1 MVSSEIKSWPSPWVK
16 LRERWIEA
24 VLNRY
29 RLVLLLGALVTI
41 SSVWLATNLRI
52 DSDLRQL
59 LPHGHPVLTSL
70 ERVEQS
76 FGALGSV
83 NLVIEAKNPQERHAF
98 AHAVAQSLADDELLE
113 GVDFELPTGFFEEH
127 ALYYLSDPDMKE
139 LSDRFMAWQ
148 HFELCSGQSSLC
160 VETPD
165 PEARDKLQ
173 AFVKAK
179 QAAARGRLGFGRYIE
194 KEELGAQVV
203 FIQPNGASSDLDFA
217 AKVTHH
223 LKSRV
228 DTVHGLGQGW
238 DPSTLRYNL
247 VGPYVAKSDEQAS
260 IRKDMLVSGAVGLFG
275 VVTVLLWLFRSWR
288 ALVSLLLP
296 LFAGVAWSLGAAQ
309 LLLGHLNSMTSLI
322 ASVVMGLGVDAG
334 IHFLSHARRERMEH
348 DRDEA
353 IKRAFRRLIL
363 PLLVASTTTLGCF
376 LVMASSGFPA
386 FHEFGIIAAAGV
398 FLCLLSM
405 VSLFPA
411 LLRWVGIG
419 ALKRN
424 QAKRAMRV
432 GPLAKLVSKHPG
444 GVFAGVLLLLVVA
457 LPSAYEMRET
467 GFEFNGRLLQSQSAR
482 ERTEADVFLIRDIF
496 GKDIHAAALLF
507 SDYESMQKAFA
518 AAKAIHDKKKAEGES
533 VVAELF
539 AAPAL
544 LPDPSIDAIKRQAAI
559 QELANSIGDPIW
571 ARLEGRSKSNSDD
584 LNVEQSQDADF
595 YEFEDVDVDLGND
608 ATPRRPSE
616 SKKLENPSEAK
627 RPQQPK
633 QEDAGSSA
641 LSPREVA
648 LLRRMLAAKPVR
660 LEALPPKALQRVH
673 APNGGWAILAYPSFD
688 AADIATS
695 LRMMQ
700 EVKSYGESTGHGVYV
715 GESTVYASMYQL
727 MRDEWPLI
735 LGASALVIVVI
746 VYWQMRSLLVS
757 IFTVLPLGL
766 AMLWL
771 VGTMGYCGIK
781 FSLFSVPVI
790 PAILGIGVDNAIYL
804 VASLKAA
811 PDDEAGVG
819 HAVTETGAAIW
830 AATATTSV
838 GFASFLVADSG
849 GLRSIGMVAVLGIL
863 IAALSA
869 ILLLP
874 SLMLLFR
881 RRR

>member
-1 MVSSEIKSWPSPWVK
+1 MASPQYQEEPGQWVR

-24 VLNRY
+24 VLNRH
-29 RLVLLLGALVTI
+29 RFVLLLGALVTVTSI
-41 SSVWLATNLRI
+41 WLATKLRI

-59 LPHGHPVLTSL
+59 LPQGHPVLSSL
-70 ERVEQS
+70 ERVEES

-83 NLVIEAKNPQERHAF
+83 NLVIEAQDPEQRHAF
-98 AHAVAQSLADDELLE
+98 AHAVAKELEGDSLLE
-113 GVDFELPTGFFEEH
+113 GVDFELPVQYFEDH
-127 ALYYLSDPDMKE
+127 ALYYFSDPDMKE
-139 LSDRFMAWQ
+139 LSDRVMAWQ

-165 PEARDKLQ
+165 PKAKEKLRD
-173 AFVKAK
+173 FVQAK
-179 QAAARGRLGFGRYIE
+179 QAAAQARLGFGRYIE
-194 KEELGAQVV
+194 NDKLGAQVV
-203 FIQPNGASSDLDFA
+203 FIQPSGASSDLDFA
-217 AKVTHH
+217 TKVTRH
-223 LKSRV
+223 LQERV
-228 DTVHGLGQGW
+228 GAVHRRGQGW
-238 DPSTLRYNL
+238 EPTKLRYNL
-247 VGPYVAKSDEQAS
+247 VGPYVAKSDEQTS
-260 IRKDMLVSGAVGLFG
+260 IRKDMLVSGAVGLLG

-334 IHFLSHARRERMEH
+334 IHFLSHARRERIEH

-411 LLRWVGIG
+411 LLRWVDIS
-419 ALKRN
+419 APKQK
-424 QAKRAMRV
+424 QAQRATRV
-432 GPLAKLVSKHPG
+432 GPLARVLSKHPG
-444 GVFAGVLLLLVVA
+444 AVFAGVLALLIAA
-457 LPSAYEMRET
+457 LPSAYQMRET

-482 ERTEADVFLIRDIF
+482 DRTESHVFLIRDIF

-507 SDYESMQKAFA
+507 PDYESMRA
-518 AAKAIHDKKKAEGES
+518 AYSVAKARHSKKESKGES

-544 LPDPSIDAIKRQAAI
+544 LPDPSIDVAKRRAAI
-559 QELANSIGDPIW
+559 QELAASIGAPIW
-571 ARLEGRSKSNSDD
+571 ARLEGKPAPQEEDS
-584 LNVEQSQDADF
+584 EF
-595 YEFEDVDVDLGND
+595 GEFEEVELDLGSPQAREEPVQAD
-608 ATPRRPSE
+608 PPSPE
-616 SKKLENPSEAK
+616 TAAKTSEA
-627 RPQQPK
+627 
-633 QEDAGSSA
+633 
-641 LSPREVA
+641 LSKAQVA
-648 LLRRMLAAKPVR
+648 LLRRMLSADPVE
-660 LEALPPKALQRVH
+660 LEKLPAQALQRVR
-673 APNGGWAILAYPSFD
+673 APSGSWAILAYPAFD
-688 AADIATS
+688 AADIASS
-695 LRMMQ
+695 LLMMQ
-700 EVKSYGESTGHGVYV
+700 ELKGYGESPELGVYV

-727 MRDEWPLI
+727 MRDEWPVI
-735 LGASALVIVVI
+735 LGASSLLILLI

-757 IFTVLPLGL
+757 VLTVLPLGL
-766 AMLWL
+766 AMIWL
-771 VGTMGYCGIK
+771 VGAMGYGGIK

-811 PDDEAGVG
+811 PEDQEGVG
-819 HAVTETGAAIW
+819 HAITETGAAIW

-881 RRR
+881 RRP

>member
-1 MVSSEIKSWPSPWVK
+1 MASLDTEPQSGTWVR

-29 RLVLLLGALVTI
+29 RLVILLGVLVTMTSI
-41 SSVWLATNLRI
+41 WLATKLRI

-59 LPHGHPVLTSL
+59 LPQGHPVLTSL
-70 ERVEQS
+70 EKVEES

-83 NLVIEAKNPQERHAF
+83 NLVIEAKDPEQRHAF
-98 AHAVAQSLADDELLE
+98 AHAVAKELEGDALLE
-113 GVDFELPTGFFEEH
+113 GVDFQLPVEYFEDH
-127 ALYYLSDPDMKE
+127 ALYYFSDPDMKE
-139 LSDRFMAWQ
+139 LSERVMAWQ
-148 HFELCSGQSSLC
+148 HFELCSGQASLC
-160 VETPD
+160 VQAPD
-165 PEARDKLQ
+165 P
-173 AFVKAK
+173 KAK
-179 QAAARGRLGFGRYIE
+179 EKLRDFVQTKQDAARARLGFGRYIE
-194 KEELGAQVV
+194 NDKLGAQVV
-203 FIQPNGASSDLDFA
+203 FIQPKGASSDLDFA
-217 AKVTHH
+217 TKVTRH
-223 LKSRV
+223 LQTRV
-228 DTVHGLGQGW
+228 GQVHSGGQGW
-238 DPSTLRYNL
+238 DPKTLRYNL
-247 VGPYVAKSDEQAS
+247 VGPYVAKSDEQTS
-260 IRKDMLVSGAVGLFG
+260 IRKDMLVSGAVGLLG
-275 VVTVLLWLFRSWR
+275 VVAVLLWLFRSWR

-334 IHFLSHARRERMEH
+334 IHFLSHARRERIEH

-424 QAKRAMRV
+424 QAKRVTRV
-432 GPLAKLVSKHPG
+432 GPLAKLLSKHPG
-444 GVFAGVLLLLVVA
+444 AVFAGVVALLLIA
-457 LPSAYEMRET
+457 LPSAYQMRET

-482 ERTEADVFLIRDIF
+482 DRTEADVFLIRDIF

-507 SDYESMQKAFA
+507 PDYQSMDKAYA
-518 AAKAIHDKKKAEGES
+518 RAKAHHVASKAEGQS

-544 LPDPSIDAIKRQAAI
+544 LPDPSIDQRKRQAAI
-559 QELANSIGDPIW
+559 LELAASIGDPIW
-571 ARLEGRSKSNSDD
+571 ARLEGKPVHDKSPSNAPTDD
-584 LNVEQSQDADF
+584 DPEF
-595 YEFEDVDVDLGND
+595 GEFEEVELDLGND
-608 ATPRRPSE
+608 APPKARDQAPEEAPAADPSE
-616 SKKLENPSEAK
+616 DSVDEKETK
-627 RPQQPK
+627 
-633 QEDAGSSA
+633 A
-641 LSPREVA
+641 LSKEQVA
-648 LLRRMLAAKPVR
+648 LLRRMLAAKPV
-660 LEALPPKALQRVH
+660 EFSKLPAKALQRVH
-673 APNGGWAILAYPSFD
+673 APNGSWAILAYPDFD

-700 EVKSYGESTGHGVYV
+700 EVKGYGESPELGVYV
-715 GESTVYASMYQL
+715 GETTVYASMYQL
-727 MRDEWPLI
+727 MRDEWPVI
-735 LGASALVIVVI
+735 LGASSLLILII

-757 IFTVLPLGL
+757 VLTVLPLGL
-766 AMLWL
+766 AMIWL
-771 VGTMGYCGIK
+771 IGTMGYSGLK

-811 PDDEAGVG
+811 PDDEEGVG
-819 HAVTETGAAIW
+819 HAITETGAAIW

-849 GLRSIGMVAVLGIL
+849 GLRSIGKVAVLGIL

-881 RRR
+881 RRK

>member
-1 MVSSEIKSWPSPWVK
+1 MDSHETISQSGPWVR

-24 VLNRY
+24 VLHRY
-29 RLVLLLGALVTI
+29 RLVLLLGILVTTTSI
-41 SSVWLATNLRI
+41 WLATKLRI

-59 LPHGHPVLTSL
+59 LPQGHPVLSSL
-70 ERVEQS
+70 ERVEES

-83 NLVIEAKNPQERHAF
+83 NLVIESKDPDQRHAF
-98 AHAVAQSLADDELLE
+98 AHAVAQELANDELLE
-113 GVDFELPTGFFEEH
+113 GVDFELPVDYFEDH
-127 ALYYLSDPDMKE
+127 ALYYFSDPDMKE
-139 LSDRFMAWQ
+139 LSDRVMAWQ
-148 HFELCSGQSSLC
+148 HYELCSEQASLC
-160 VETPD
+160 VEAPD
-165 PEARDKLQ
+165 PEAKEKLQ

-179 QAAARGRLGFGRYIE
+179 QEGARARLGFGRYIE
-194 KEELGAQVV
+194 DHEVGAQVV
-203 FIQPNGASSDLDFA
+203 FIQPKGASSDLDFA
-217 AKVTHH
+217 TKVSEH
-223 LKSRV
+223 LRARV
-228 DTVHGLGQGW
+228 DFVHKLGQGW
-238 DPSTLRYNL
+238 DPKTLRFNL

-260 IRKDMLVSGAVGLFG
+260 IRKDMVVSGAVGLFG

-334 IHFLSHARRERMEH
+334 IHFLSHARRERIEH

-411 LLRWVGIG
+411 LLRWVGIS

-432 GPLAKLVSKHPG
+432 GPLAKLLSKHPG
-444 GVFAGVLLLLVVA
+444 AVFAGVVILLVVA
-457 LPSAYEMRET
+457 LPSAYQMRET

-482 ERTEADVFLIRDIF
+482 DRTEADVFLIRDIF

-507 SDYESMQKAFA
+507 SDYESMQEAFVV
-518 AAKAIHDKKKAEGES
+518 AKARHEEQKAQGQS

-544 LPDPSIDAIKRQAAI
+544 LPDPRIDSSKRQAAI
-559 QELANSIGDPIW
+559 QELAGNIGEPIW
-571 ARLEGRSKSNSDD
+571 ARLEGRPVHAVAQPKADEDSDFD
-584 LNVEQSQDADF
+584 D
-595 YEFEDVDVDLGND
+595 FEDVDVDLGND
-608 ATPRRPSE
+608 NPPADARQKEVPSDPKNSDE
-616 SKKLENPSEAK
+616 SGAK
-627 RPQQPK
+627 TSASKTLSK
-633 QEDAGSSA
+633 Q
-641 LSPREVA
+641 EVA
-648 LLRRMLAAKPVR
+648 LLRRMLSADPVK
-660 LEALPPKALQRVH
+660 LDALPAKALQRVH
-673 APNGGWAILAYPSFD
+673 APNGRWAILAYPAFD

-700 EVKSYGESTGHGVYV
+700 EVKGYGESKGLGVYV
-715 GESTVYASMYQL
+715 GETTVYASMYQL

-735 LGASALVIVVI
+735 LGASALLIIII
-746 VYWQMRSLLVS
+746 VYWQMRSFLVS
-757 IFTVLPLGL
+757 ILTVMPLGL

-819 HAVTETGAAIW
+819 YAITETGAAIW

-881 RRR
+881 RRKK

>member
-1 MVSSEIKSWPSPWVK
+1 MASVEKSQQPSVWVS

-24 VLNRY
+24 VLHRY
-29 RLVLLLGALVTI
+29 RLVLLLGVLVTTM
-41 SSVWLATNLRI
+41 SVWLATKLRI

-59 LPHGHPVLTSL
+59 LPPEHPVLTSL
-70 ERVEQS
+70 EKVEES

-83 NLVIEAKNPQERHAF
+83 NLVIEAKDPAHRHAF
-98 AHAVAQSLADDELLE
+98 AHAVAQQLQGDELLE
-113 GVDFELPTGFFEEH
+113 GVDFELPVGYFEDH
-127 ALYYLSDPDMKE
+127 ALYYFSDAEMKE
-139 LSDRFMAWQ
+139 LSDRVMAWQ
-148 HFELCSGQSSLC
+148 HFELCSGESSLC
-160 VETPD
+160 VNAPD
-165 PEARDKLQ
+165 PKAKDKLKG
-173 AFVKAK
+173 FVKSK
-179 QAAARGRLGFGRYIE
+179 QAAARARLGFGRYIE
-194 KEELGAQVV
+194 SDELGAQVV
-203 FIQPNGASSDLDFA
+203 FIQPKGASSDLDFA
-217 AKVTHH
+217 TKVTKR
-223 LKSRV
+223 LQARV
-228 DTVHGLGQGW
+228 SYVHSLGQGW
-238 DPSTLRYNL
+238 DPKTLRYNL

-260 IRKDMLVSGAVGLFG
+260 IRKDMVVSGAVGLIG
-275 VVTVLLWLFRSWR
+275 VVAVLLWLFRSWR

-334 IHFLSHARRERMEH
+334 IHFLTHARRECIEH
-348 DRDEA
+348 ERDEA

-419 ALKRN
+419 ALKRG
-424 QAKRAMRV
+424 QIKRATRV
-432 GPLAKLVSKHPG
+432 GPLAKLLSKHPG
-444 GVFAGVLLLLVVA
+444 GVFAAVVACLVLA
-457 LPSAYEMRET
+457 LPSAYQMRET

-482 ERTEADVFLIRDIF
+482 DRTEADVFLIRDIF

-507 SDYESMQKAFA
+507 PDYQSMQA
-518 AAKAIHDKKKAEGES
+518 AYAEAKKRHLRNQAAGNS

-539 AAPAL
+539 AAPTL
-544 LPDPSIDAIKRQAAI
+544 LPDPGVDPQKREAAIK
-559 QELANSIGDPIW
+559 ELAGSIGEPIW
-571 ARLEGRSKSNSDD
+571 ARLEGRPHKTTRAAD
-584 LNVEQSQDADF
+584 QDSEF
-595 YEFEDVDVDLGND
+595 GEFEDVELDLGND
-608 ATPRRPSE
+608 FAGAP
-616 SKKLENPSEAK
+616 K
-627 RPQQPK
+627 PK
-633 QEDAGSSA
+633 QPDPAPQGAATKS
-641 LSPREVA
+641 LSKQEVA
-648 LLRRMLAAKPVR
+648 LLRRMLSAKPVE
-660 LEALPPKALQRVH
+660 LDKLPARALQRVQ
-673 APNGGWAILAYPSFD
+673 APNGSWAILAYPAFD
-688 AADIATS
+688 AADIETS

-700 EVKSYGESTGHGVYV
+700 EVKSYGESSELGVYV
-715 GESTVYASMYQL
+715 GETTVYASMYQL
-727 MRDEWPLI
+727 MRDEWPVI
-735 LGASALVIVVI
+735 LGASALLILLI
-746 VYWQMRSLLVS
+746 VYGQMRSLLVS
-757 IFTVLPLGL
+757 VLTIMPLGL
-766 AMLWL
+766 ALLWL
-771 VGTMGYCGIK
+771 VGAMGYCGLK

-811 PDDEAGVG
+811 PDSQEGVG
-819 HAVTETGAAIW
+819 HAITETGAAIW

-874 SLMLLFR
+874 SLMLLIR
-881 RRR
+881 RRRK